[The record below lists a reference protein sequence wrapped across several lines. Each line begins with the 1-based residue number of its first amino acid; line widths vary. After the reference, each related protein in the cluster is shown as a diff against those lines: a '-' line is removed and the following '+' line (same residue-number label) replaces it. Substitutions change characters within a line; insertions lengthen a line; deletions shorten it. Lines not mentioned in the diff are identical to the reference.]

1 MTKIKGYRWME
12 LTLVQEG
19 GALVKRIIGLLLL
32 ILLTPCLAFADLTVY
47 FLDVWQ
53 GDSAIVSCDGEAM
66 IIDGGLPG
74 QSNKIYSFLEN
85 NLHINNLKYVIA
97 THPDNDHIGGLSAVL
112 QEKFTVHSIYSPV
125 TEYDSDPFNGLLKS
139 AEKQRVKIK
148 VPYNND
154 PVKLGGATVTI
165 YNVGKERKN
174 IVRSIID
181 KFASLSRRDEPE
193 EIAANNDMSLVVRI
207 VYKDVSFLFTGDI
220 EAAAEQRL
228 LLDSMVEL
236 SADVLKVAHHG
247 SRGSSTY
254 DFLEKVNPSYAI
266 ISCGKNNAYKHPSA
280 ETLKAIKDMD
290 IELFRTDLQGDIT
303 FKTDGKNIEFKTI
316 RETAQDELFKA
327 PQ

>member
-1 MTKIKGYRWME
+1 MTKIKGDRWIE

-19 GALVKRIIGLLLL
+19 GSLVKRITGLLLL
-32 ILLTPCLAFADLTVY
+32 ILLAPCLAFADLAVH
-47 FLDVWQ
+47 FLDVRY
-53 GDSAIVSCDGEAM
+53 GDSAIIICDGQAM
-66 IIDGGLPG
+66 IIDGGLPN
-74 QSNKIYSFLEN
+74 QSSKIFSYLQN
-85 NLHINNLKYVIA
+85 NLHQSDLKYVIA
-97 THPDNDHIGGLSAVL
+97 THPDKDHIGGLSAVL
-112 QEKFTVHSIYSPV
+112 QKEFNVQNIYSPV
-125 TEYDSDPFNGLLKS
+125 TEYDSEPFNDLLKN
-139 AEKQRVKIK
+139 AEKQRIKIK

-174 IVRSIID
+174 IID
-181 KFASLSRRDEPE
+181 KVASFFHRDEPE

-207 VYKDVSFLFTGDI
+207 VYKDVAFLFTGDI

-254 DFLEKVNPSYAI
+254 DFLEKVNPTYAI
-266 ISCGKNNAYKHPSA
+266 ISCGKNNTYKHPSA

-303 FKTDGKNIEFKTI
+303 FKTDGKNIEFSTI
-316 RETAQDELFKA
+316 KDVTQDELYKA